1 MIYKIEFLH
10 HVQFQPRLDY
20 YKDTLQEMSDEL
32 KRINK
37 APQNYMH
44 PNFQRATVKNSLIIN
59 VRRLNLPGQV

>member
-10 HVQFQPRLDY
+10 YVQFQPRLDY

-37 APQNYMH
+37 AP
-44 PNFQRATVKNSLIIN
+44 
-59 VRRLNLPGQV
+59 